1 MISRDKNAR
10 TSRDRSDRNLLI
22 VTGIL
27 AVLAV
32 ALSFAAHWLSPFP
45 GDLKLTLW
53 FQSLHSNAL
62 LSVMKWVSYI
72 AEGWQSALLVIIG
85 AVIVWWRIGKL
96 EAALTLA
103 AGLSTGLD
111 SALKL
116 LVGKLRPPSALVKVW
131 EVFQSNGFPSG
142 HAFYS
147 MVVLGLMAYFAF
159 TYMRKSSLRML
170 TFVSLIILIILIGAS
185 RVYLGVHWPSDVLGG
200 YLWGATF
207 LGIFIWL
214 DRRLSRGRS

>member
-1 MISRDKNAR
+1 MISRGKNAR
-10 TSRDRSDRNLLI
+10 TSRGRSERNLLI

-27 AVLAV
+27 ALLAIT
-32 ALSFAAHWLSPFP
+32 LSFAAHWLSPFP
-45 GDLKLTLW
+45 GDLKVTLW

-62 LSVMKWVSYI
+62 FSIMQWVSYI
-72 AEGWQSALLVIIG
+72 AQGWQSALLVIVS

-103 AGLSTGLD
+103 AGLSTLLD

-116 LVGKLRPPSALVKVW
+116 IVGRPRPPSVLVKVW
-131 EVFQSNGFPSG
+131 VVVHNNGFPSG

-147 MVVLGLMAYFAF
+147 MVFLGLMAYFAF
-159 TYMRKSSLRML
+159 TYMRKSGLRML
-170 TFVSLIILIILIGAS
+170 IFVSLIVLVILIGAS
-185 RVYLGVHWPSDVLGG
+185 RVYLGAHWPSDVLGG

-214 DRRLSRGRS
+214 YRRLGRGG